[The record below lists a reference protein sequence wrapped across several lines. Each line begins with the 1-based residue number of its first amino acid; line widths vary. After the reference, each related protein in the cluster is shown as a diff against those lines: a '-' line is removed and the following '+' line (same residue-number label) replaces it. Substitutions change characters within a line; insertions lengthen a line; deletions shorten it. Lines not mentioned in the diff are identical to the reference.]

1 MYKQFR
7 ELKNTMIQD
16 ISFAGQYSIGVFLEG
31 KNLQVGLVKDMKVEK
46 FYKKEI
52 NNREAEEVI
61 IKEVM
66 DAIDQLLTPDVKG
79 IGIGVPSMVDV
90 DKGIVYN
97 VEHIPSWREVHL
109 GDLLTERYHIP
120 VYVNNDANCFA
131 VGEKYF
137 GKGKKNSNMVGVIL
151 GEGLGCGIIVNNR
164 LYSGTNCGAGEIGY
178 IPYKDHNYEHYCTSS
193 YFDLKYGIKPEML
206 YARARKDDKIAL
218 AILEQFGSDIG
229 NAIKTIMYSYDPE
242 CIIIGGSAAR
252 FFPYFSEQMWKVVR
266 TFHYEKSI
274 EKLKIEVSD
283 QENISVLG
291 AAALYFDAMTI
302 I

>member
-1 MYKQFR
+1 
-7 ELKNTMIQD
+7 MIQD
-16 ISFAGQYSIGVFLEG
+16 ISLSGQFSIGVFLEG
-31 KNLQVGLVKDMKVEK
+31 KNLQVGLVKDMQVEK
-46 FYKKEI
+46 FYQKEI

-66 DAIDQLLTPDVKG
+66 DAIDKVITPDVKG

-90 DKGIVYN
+90 AKGVVYN

-109 GDLLTERYHIP
+109 GGLLTERYKVP

-137 GKGKKNSNMVGVIL
+137 GKGKKYANMVGVIL

-178 IPYKDHNYEHYCTSS
+178 IPYKDHNYEYYCTTG

-206 YARARKDDKIAL
+206 LTRARKDDKIAL
-218 AILEQFGSDIG
+218 AILEQFGVDLG
-229 NAIKTIMYSYDPE
+229 NAIKTIMYSFDPE
-242 CIIIGGSAAR
+242 CIIMGGSIAR
-252 FFPYFSEQMWKVVR
+252 FFPFFSTSMWKVVR
-266 TFHYEKSI
+266 TFQYEKSV

-283 QENISVLG
+283 QEKISVLG
-291 AAALYFDAMTI
+291 AAALYYDAKTI

>member
-1 MYKQFR
+1 
-7 ELKNTMIQD
+7 MIQD
-16 ISFAGQYSIGVFLEG
+16 VSLSGQFSIGVFLEG
-31 KNLQVGLVKDMKVEK
+31 RNLQVGLVKDMQVEK
-46 FYKKEI
+46 FYQKEI

-66 DAIDQLLTPDVKG
+66 DAIDKVITTEVKG

-90 DKGIVYN
+90 SRGIVYN

-137 GKGKKNSNMVGVIL
+137 GKGKKYANMVGVIL

-178 IPYKDHNYEHYCTSS
+178 IPYKDHNYEYYCTSG

-206 YARARKDDKIAL
+206 LTRARKDDKIAL
-218 AILEQFGSDIG
+218 AILEQFGADLG

-242 CIIIGGSAAR
+242 CIILGGSIAS
-252 FFPYFSEQMWKVVR
+252 FFPFFSTQMWKVIR
-266 TFHYEKSI
+266 TFHYEKSV
-274 EKLKIEVSD
+274 EKLKIEISD
-283 QENISVLG
+283 QEKISVLG
-291 AAALYFDAMTI
+291 AAALYYDARTI